1 MRFPVPLVGV
11 AEQLFFFF
19 LSAIAIAS
27 GWGVEDGCVVVRLLY
42 LGGRPGLVAERAGKP
57 EVRDDWLCC

>member
-11 AEQLFFFF
+11 AEPLF
-19 LSAIAIAS
+19 LSAIAD
-27 GWGVEDGCVVVRLLY
+27 GWGGEDDCVVVRLY
-42 LGGRPGLVAERAGKP
+42 LGGRPGLVAERAGRP